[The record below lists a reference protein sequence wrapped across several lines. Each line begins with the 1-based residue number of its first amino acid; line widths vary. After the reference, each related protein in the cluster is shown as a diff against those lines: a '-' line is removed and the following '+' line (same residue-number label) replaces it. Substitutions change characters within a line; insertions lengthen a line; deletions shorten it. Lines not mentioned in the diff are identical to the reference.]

1 MLANVSFP
9 KVAGRVAS
17 MGVPMIHLDDLAQ
30 IAEDLRKAG
39 VGVCHEVLSGP
50 RGLLEGLDVGEDF
63 FPLWE
68 LNLPDDQ
75 EAFERYD
82 FAAIKARR
90 GPNWSVVPN
99 AQGGAGSDGRPL
111 PNGRGS

>member
-1 MLANVSFP
+1 MPTNVSFP
-9 KVAGRVAS
+9 EIAGRVAG

-39 VGVCHEVLSGP
+39 VDVCHEVLSGP

-68 LNLPDDQ
+68 LNLPDNQ

-99 AQGGAGSDGRPL
+99 AQGG
-111 PNGRGS
+111 